1 MKLPLG
7 SHGQAIFD
15 YDLDGDDDFITNGFN
30 HTDPKE
36 ATQSC
41 GTVDGVFFKIM
52 DLTTLN

>member
-30 HTDPKE
+30 HTDPE
-36 ATQSC
+36 RGNTELWNC
-41 GTVDGVFFKIM
+41 GWGIF
-52 DLTTLN
+52 